1 MRTVVALPVPAR
13 EFNVLFETTFRA
25 RLCGAHL
32 QCLISVFLLPS
43 IATEIGMK
51 ILGLLLHAA
60 TAALLCLIALA
71 AAAADYPAPNEGDW
85 IARDF
90 RFHTG
95 DVMPEL
101 RLHYTTVGAPSGQ
114 PVLILHGTTG
124 SGATMLTPAFAGELL
139 GPGQPLD
146 ASKYFIILPDA
157 IGTGRS
163 SKPSDG
169 LRMKFPRYN
178 YDDMVTA
185 QYRLVTEGLN
195 IRHVRLVL
203 GFSMGGMQTWIWGI
217 TYPDLMDAL
226 VPRASQPAEM
236 SSRNWMMRRL
246 VIDAV
251 RNDPDWKDGNYTTQ
265 PRAFQVANVF
275 FSVAT
280 NGGTLAYQKLAPTR
294 ELADKVLDQRLMAPF
309 TADAND
315 FLYQWDSSRDYNP
328 SPGLDRIQAALL
340 AINSAD
346 DERNPPET
354 GIMDRELKRVK
365 NGRLFLIP
373 ASEDTGGHG
382 TTFMAKFW
390 KQQVQ
395 DLLLTPPRR

>member
-1 MRTVVALPVPAR
+1 
-13 EFNVLFETTFRA
+13 
-25 RLCGAHL
+25 
-32 QCLISVFLLPS
+32 
-43 IATEIGMK
+43 
-51 ILGLLLHAA
+51 
-60 TAALLCLIALA
+60 
-71 AAAADYPAPNEGDW
+71 
-85 IARDF
+85 
-90 RFHTG
+90 
-95 DVMPEL
+95 MPEL
-101 RLHYTTVGAPSGQ
+101 RLHYTTVGEPSGE
-114 PVLILHGTTG
+114 PVLILHGTAQ
-124 SGATMLTPAFAGELL
+124 SGAIMLSPAFAGELF
-139 GPGQPLD
+139 GPGQLLD

-157 IGTGRS
+157 IGHGKS

-169 LRMKFPRYN
+169 MRAKFPRYN
-178 YDDMVTA
+178 YDDLVAA
-185 QYRLVTEGLN
+185 QYKLVTEGLN

-217 TYPDLMDAL
+217 TYPDFMDAL
-226 VPRASQPAEM
+226 VPMASQPTEM

-294 ELADKVLDQRLMAPF
+294 ELADKLLDQRLMAPF